1 MKLQDF
7 KYSYNRFYKIYRV
20 ELFEHGNWRKC
31 TYNKK
36 NFEFLIA
43 NNLKTKNEIRNFPY
57 KPYFLHIIKWSFMN
71 IWQWINNLEPKVKK
85 IKENAIIG
93 IIFLLLGYLIKN
105 CESTRKTS
113 SQVNSTTN
121 YEQELILKEQTIQN
135 YEAFSDFLLREI
147 KKKEL
152 TIKDFEL
159 ARPKGSILK
168 NGND

>member
-1 MKLQDF
+1 
-7 KYSYNRFYKIYRV
+7 
-20 ELFEHGNWRKC
+20 
-31 TYNKK
+31 
-36 NFEFLIA
+36 
-43 NNLKTKNEIRNFPY
+43 
-57 KPYFLHIIKWSFMN
+57 MN